1 MRNHFSQPL
10 EKSVV
15 LYKKQ
20 NVKIFCKTLWDDSE
34 KFLAGKTG
42 NIVYRLFEHLG
53 NRKST
58 QEACMLSDF
67 PAVPAGAQHAGFLRV
82 LLRFHLHP
90 FFLYRCS
97 AIWTSWYSPM
107 AMAHRIRMEV
117 ISISSWKTWLA

>member
-10 EKSVV
+10 ENLKANTAKRIPIAMHSR
-15 LYKKQ
+15 
-20 NVKIFCKTLWDDSE
+20 
-34 KFLAGKTG
+34 
-42 NIVYRLFEHLG
+42 IVYRFFEHLG

-67 PAVPAGAQHAGFLRV
+67 PAVPAGAQHAGFLCV
-82 LLRFHLHP
+82 LLRFHLYP